1 MKRIN
6 WIIAIALSSS
16 IAFLGCSGEKAKSD
30 TNEKKVKV
38 EDQTFNTNTENSVVM
53 WKGTLVGV
61 YDHSGTLSFN
71 SGNLKIEN
79 GKIVSGSFEVDMTSM
94 VATDENYD
102 PEKGSTKEKLIGHLS
117 SDDFFAVETFP
128 TTTFIVKE
136 HKGDKIM
143 GELTIRGKTNSE
155 TVENV
160 VIKKDGDKLKFKGD
174 LTFDRQEY
182 DVAWAHPMKDKVL
195 MDEIELKIVLK

>member
-38 EDQTFNTNTENSVVM
+38 EDQTFNINTENSVVM

-117 SDDFFAVETFP
+117 SDDFFAVETYP
-128 TTTFIVKE
+128 TASFNIKE

-155 TVENV
+155 TLENV
-160 VIKKDGDKLKFKGD
+160 VIKKDKDKLKFKGD

>member
-1 MKRIN
+1 MKKIN

-16 IAFLGCSGEKAKSD
+16 IAFMGCSGEKSKTDA
-30 TNEKKVKV
+30 TEKEVKV
-38 EDQTFNTNTENSVVM
+38 EDQTFNINTENSVVM

-61 YDHSGTLSFN
+61 YDHSGTLNFN
-71 SGNLKIEN
+71 SGSLKIEN

-117 SDDFFAVETFP
+117 SDDFFAVETYP
-128 TTTFIVKE
+128 TATFTVKE

-143 GELTIRGKTNSE
+143 GDLTIRGNTNSE

-174 LTFDRQEY
+174 LTFDRQKY

-195 MDEIELKIVLK
+195 MDDIELKIKLK